1 VVKDEMGGMN
11 VGRNVVHGV
20 LGFVGPLLIVVAC
33 YPVLVR
39 HLGPAAFGVY
49 LLALSLSGTVSLLDL
64 GFWAATLKFVAS
76 DLASGRPRA
85 AADVIVTSLMA
96 YTALGILGGTTIAIF
111 APSLAGFFR
120 IHEPAPAILTFRLAA
135 LLFMMI
141 LPASVFVSVAKAAGQ
156 FDRSAVFASLLS
168 IATYGGAVV
177 AVLAGAGLVGA
188 MAATVVANFAASAAI
203 ATAGVRLCR
212 ARGIRLSR
220 GRPVAFRRML
230 GFGWVLTVNSLAAF
244 LLYQVQRYVAG
255 VVLGP
260 VAVTV
265 IQTAS
270 VVPSKM
276 HAAVSAATE
285 VMFPFS
291 SVSRDR
297 ARLRQIYLRML
308 WGSALVASAG
318 FAALVLLARPLLV
331 IWVGAGLAASVWPLL
346 PIFALGYFFL
356 ALSPAPFHLVNGLG
370 RPGLNTLFYVMN
382 ALLNVAF
389 LAATA
394 TGGVTLLKL
403 AWSFAAANVLTGICY
418 QITVEAIIWR
428 GTPRAAEVA
437 A

>member
-1 VVKDEMGGMN
+1 MN

-20 LGFVGPLLIVVAC
+20 LGFVGPLMIVVAS

-76 DLASGRPRA
+76 DLAAGRPRA
-85 AADVIVTSLMA
+85 AADIIVTSLFA
-96 YTALGILGGTTIAIF
+96 YMALGILGGTTIAIF

-120 IHEPAPAILTFRLAA
+120 IHEPAPAIAAFRLAG

-141 LPASVFVSVAKAAGQ
+141 LPASVFVAVAKAAGQ
-156 FDRSAVFASLLS
+156 FDRSAIFASLLS

-188 MAATVVANFAASAAI
+188 MAATVVANFVASAAI

-230 GFGWVLTVNSLAAF
+230 SFGWVLTVNSFAAF

-291 SVSRDR
+291 STSRDR

-308 WGSALVASAG
+308 WGSALVASGG

-331 IWVGAGLAASVWPLL
+331 IWVGAGLTASVWPLL
-346 PIFALGYFFL
+346 PVFALGYFFL

-389 LAATA
+389 LAAA
-394 TGGVTLLKL
+394 APGGLSLLKL
-403 AWSFAAANVLTGICY
+403 AWSFAAANILTGICY

-428 GTPRAAEVA
+428 GAPRAAEVA

>member
-1 VVKDEMGGMN
+1 MN
-11 VGRNVVHGV
+11 VGRNVVHGM
-20 LGFVGPLLIVVAC
+20 LGFLGPSLVVVAS

-39 HLGPAAFGVY
+39 HLGPASFGVY
-49 LLALSLSGTVSLLDL
+49 LLALSLSGTVMLLDL
-64 GFWAATLKFVAS
+64 GFCAATLKFVAG
-76 DLASGRPRA
+76 DLASGRTKA
-85 AADVIVTSLMA
+85 AADVIVTSLVA
-96 YTALGILGGTTIAIF
+96 YAALGALGGTAVAIL
-111 APSLAGFFR
+111 APALAGFFKVD
-120 IHEPAPAILTFRLAA
+120 EPVTAILAFRLAG
-135 LLFMMI
+135 LQFMI
-141 LPASVFVSVAKAAGQ
+141 LLPAWVFVSVAKALGR
-156 FDRSAVFASLLS
+156 FDRSSLFTSLLS
-168 IATYGGAVV
+168 VATYGGALV

-188 MAATVVANFAASAAI
+188 MAATVLANFVAAAAI

-212 ARGIRLSR
+212 ARGIRISR
-220 GRPVAFRRML
+220 GRPVAFRRTV
-230 GFGWVLTVNSLAAF
+230 GFGWVFTVNSIAAF

-255 VVLGP
+255 MVLGP

-276 HAAVSAATE
+276 HAAVNAATE

-291 SVSRDR
+291 SASSDR
-297 ARLRQIYLRML
+297 VRLRQVYLRML
-308 WGSALVASAG
+308 AGSALMALAG

-331 IWVGAGLAASVWPLL
+331 IWVGPRLAASVWPLL

-382 ALLNVAF
+382 ALLNVTF

-394 TGGVTLLKL
+394 AGGMTLHKL
-403 AWSFAAANVLTGICY
+403 AWSFAAANILTGISY
-418 QITVEAIIWR
+418 QIAVETLIWR
-428 GTPRAAEVA
+428 SQPRAVEVA

>member
-1 VVKDEMGGMN
+1 MN

-20 LGFVGPLLIVVAC
+20 LGFVGPLTIVVAS

-64 GFWAATLKFVAS
+64 GFWAATLKFVAA
-76 DLASGRPRA
+76 DLEAGRPRA
-85 AADVIVTSLMA
+85 AADVIVTSLVA
-96 YTALGILGGTTIAIF
+96 YTALGISGATVIAIF

-120 IHEPAPAILTFRLAA
+120 IQEPAAAIVAFRLAA
-135 LLFMMI
+135 LLFAMI
-141 LPASVFVSVAKAAGQ
+141 LPTSVFVSVAKAAGQ
-156 FDRSAVFASLLS
+156 FDRSAIFASLLS

-188 MAATVVANFAASAAI
+188 MAATVAANFAASAAI
-203 ATAGVRLCR
+203 AMAGVQLCR
-212 ARGIRLSR
+212 TRGIRLSR

-291 SVSRDR
+291 SVSRNR

-308 WGSALVASAG
+308 WGSALVASGG

-331 IWVGAGLAASVWPLL
+331 IWVGAGLAASVWSLL

-382 ALLNVAF
+382 AALNVAF
-389 LAATA
+389 LAAA
-394 TGGVTLLKL
+394 AAGGMTLIKL
-403 AWSFAAANVLTGICY
+403 AWSFAAANILTGVCY
-418 QITVEAIIWR
+418 QITVEVIIWR